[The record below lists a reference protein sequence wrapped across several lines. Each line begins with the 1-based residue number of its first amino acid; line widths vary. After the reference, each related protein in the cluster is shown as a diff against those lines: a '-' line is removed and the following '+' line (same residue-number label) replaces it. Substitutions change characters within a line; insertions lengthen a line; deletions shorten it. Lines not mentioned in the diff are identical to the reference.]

1 MPARSALVRRSRS
14 AAARRPRTTARRWA
28 RGISTSRRGNACASS
43 ARHWPAWAPAS
54 TMSPGRGSSRPPLAA
69 GARSAGP
76 TARSSERSSRRPRW
90 SGCVASST
98 PNGWWRSKRRRIVPA
113 TRTMADDTERI
124 RKLVEV
130 VRRLRSPQGCPW
142 DREQTHASLRATMLE
157 EAYEVLEA
165 IDELSIPKLREELGD
180 VLLQV
185 LMQSDI
191 AAEAGDFTVG
201 DVADA
206 VREKLV
212 RRHPHVFGQTVVSGS
227 DEVVRNWE
235 ALKAVDYGRES
246 ALAGVQRS
254 LPALQWAWSL
264 QRRAANVGFDW
275 PSVDGALD
283 KVREELE
290 ELREAP
296 TVEAREAEFGDLL
309 FTLVNV
315 ARKLGMNP
323 EDALRAATG
332 RFEARFRIMEQKAKA
347 QGQDLK
353 DLPIEELDQY
363 WEAAKRNGGR
373 HSESTGLA
381 NAGT

>member
-1 MPARSALVRRSRS
+1 MPTV
-14 AAARRPRTTARRWA
+14 PTTDD
-28 RGISTSRRGNACASS
+28 I
-43 ARHWPAWAPAS
+43 
-54 TMSPGRGSSRPPLAA
+54 
-69 GARSAGP
+69 
-76 TARSSERSSRRPRW
+76 
-90 SGCVASST
+90 
-98 PNGWWRSKRRRIVPA
+98 RRIG
-113 TRTMADDTERI
+113 E
-124 RKLVEV
+124 LVDV

-165 IDELSIPKLREELGD
+165 IDEQSMPKLREELGD

-185 LMQSDI
+185 LMQSVI
-191 AAEAGDFTVG
+191 ADEAGEFTVG

-212 RRHPHVFGQTVVSGS
+212 RRHPHVFGSTVVSGA

-235 ALKAVDYGRES
+235 ALKAEEYGRES
-246 ALAGVQRS
+246 ALDGVQRS

-275 PSVDGALD
+275 PDVEGALE
-283 KVREELE
+283 KVHEELE
-290 ELREAP
+290 ELRQAP

-323 EDALRAATG
+323 EDALRGATG
-332 RFEARFRIMEQKAKA
+332 RFEARFRMMEEAA
-347 QGQDLK
+347 RADGRTLK
-353 DLPIEELDQY
+353 DLPLQELDQY
-363 WEAAKRNGGR
+363 WDAAKRNR
-373 HSESTGLA
+373 
-381 NAGT
+381 

>member
-1 MPARSALVRRSRS
+1 VSTTDDIRRV
-14 AAARRPRTTARRWA
+14 T
-28 RGISTSRRGNACASS
+28 
-43 ARHWPAWAPAS
+43 
-54 TMSPGRGSSRPPLAA
+54 
-69 GARSAGP
+69 
-76 TARSSERSSRRPRW
+76 
-90 SGCVASST
+90 
-98 PNGWWRSKRRRIVPA
+98 
-113 TRTMADDTERI
+113 D
-124 RKLVEV
+124 LVEV

-165 IDELSIPKLREELGD
+165 IDEQSIPKLREELGD

-185 LMQSDI
+185 LMQSEI
-191 AAEAGDFTVG
+191 AEETGEFTLS

-212 RRHPHVFGQTVVSGS
+212 RRHPHVFGSTVVSGA

-235 ALKAVDYGRES
+235 ALKAQEYGRES
-246 ALAGVQRS
+246 ALDGVQRS
-254 LPALQWAWSL
+254 LPALQSAWSL

-275 PSVDGALD
+275 PDVDGALE

-296 TVEAREAEFGDLL
+296 TVEDREAEFGDLL

-323 EDALRAATG
+323 EDALRASTG
-332 RFEARFRIMEQKAKA
+332 RFEARFRMMEQAARADGKA
-347 QGQDLK
+347 LK
-353 DLPIEELDQY
+353 DLPMPELDQY
-363 WEAAKRNGGR
+363 WEAAKHNR
-373 HSESTGLA
+373 
-381 NAGT
+381 

>member
-1 MPARSALVRRSRS
+1 V
-14 AAARRPRTTARRWA
+14 
-28 RGISTSRRGNACASS
+28 
-43 ARHWPAWAPAS
+43 
-54 TMSPGRGSSRPPLAA
+54 
-69 GARSAGP
+69 
-76 TARSSERSSRRPRW
+76 
-90 SGCVASST
+90 
-98 PNGWWRSKRRRIVPA
+98 
-113 TRTMADDTERI
+113 ADDVERI
-124 RKLVEV
+124 RQLVDV

-165 IDELSIPKLREELGD
+165 IDEQSMPKLREELGD

-185 LMQSDI
+185 LMQSEI
-191 AAEAGDFTVG
+191 AAESGDFTLG

-212 RRHPHVFGQTVVSGS
+212 RRHPHVFGSTVVSGS

-235 ALKAVDYGRES
+235 TLKTAEYGRES
-246 ALAGVQRS
+246 ALDGVQRS

-275 PSVDGALD
+275 PDVDGALE

-290 ELREAP
+290 EVREAP

-323 EDALRAATG
+323 EDALRGATG
-332 RFEARFRIMEQKAKA
+332 RFEARFRMMERKAKA
-347 QGQDLK
+347 EGRQLK
-353 DLPIEELDQY
+353 DLPIDELDRY
-363 WEAAKRNGGR
+363 WEAAKRN
-373 HSESTGLA
+373 S
-381 NAGT
+381 

>member
-1 MPARSALVRRSRS
+1 VPTTDDVRRI
-14 AAARRPRTTARRWA
+14 
-28 RGISTSRRGNACASS
+28 G
-43 ARHWPAWAPAS
+43 
-54 TMSPGRGSSRPPLAA
+54 
-69 GARSAGP
+69 
-76 TARSSERSSRRPRW
+76 E
-90 SGCVASST
+90 
-98 PNGWWRSKRRRIVPA
+98 
-113 TRTMADDTERI
+113 
-124 RKLVEV
+124 LVDV

-165 IDELSIPKLREELGD
+165 IDEQSMPKLREELGD

-185 LMQSDI
+185 LMQSVI
-191 AAEAGDFTVG
+191 ADEAGEFTVG

-212 RRHPHVFGQTVVSGS
+212 RRHPHVFGSTVVSGA

-235 ALKAVDYGRES
+235 ALKAEEYGRES
-246 ALAGVQRS
+246 ALDGVQRS

-275 PSVDGALD
+275 PDVEGALE

-290 ELREAP
+290 ELRQAP

-323 EDALRAATG
+323 EDALRGTTG
-332 RFEARFRIMEQKAKA
+332 RFEARFRMMEQAA
-347 QGQDLK
+347 RADGRALK
-353 DLPIEELDQY
+353 DLPMQELDEY
-363 WEAAKRNGGR
+363 WEAAKRKR
-373 HSESTGLA
+373 
-381 NAGT
+381 

>member
-1 MPARSALVRRSRS
+1 M
-14 AAARRPRTTARRWA
+14 T
-28 RGISTSRRGNACASS
+28 
-43 ARHWPAWAPAS
+43 
-54 TMSPGRGSSRPPLAA
+54 
-69 GARSAGP
+69 
-76 TARSSERSSRRPRW
+76 
-90 SGCVASST
+90 
-98 PNGWWRSKRRRIVPA
+98 
-113 TRTMADDTERI
+113 DDIARI
-124 RKLVEV
+124 RDLVEV

-165 IDELSIPKLREELGD
+165 IDEQSMPKLREELGD

-185 LMQSDI
+185 LMQSEI
-191 AAEAGDFTVG
+191 ATQTGDFTVG

-212 RRHPHVFGQTVVSGS
+212 RRHPHVFGATVVSGS
-227 DEVVRNWE
+227 EEVVRNWE
-235 ALKAVDYGRES
+235 ALKAAEYGRES
-246 ALAGVQRS
+246 ALDGVQRS

-275 PSVDGALD
+275 PSVDGPLD

-309 FTLVNV
+309 FSLVNV

-323 EDALRAATG
+323 EDALRAATS

-347 QGQDLK
+347 EGQDLK
-353 DLPIEELDQY
+353 DLPLDELDQY
-363 WEAAKRNGGR
+363 WEAAKRNG
-373 HSESTGLA
+373 
-381 NAGT
+381 

>member
-1 MPARSALVRRSRS
+1 V
-14 AAARRPRTTARRWA
+14 
-28 RGISTSRRGNACASS
+28 
-43 ARHWPAWAPAS
+43 
-54 TMSPGRGSSRPPLAA
+54 
-69 GARSAGP
+69 
-76 TARSSERSSRRPRW
+76 
-90 SGCVASST
+90 
-98 PNGWWRSKRRRIVPA
+98 
-113 TRTMADDTERI
+113 ADDVERI
-124 RKLVEV
+124 RLLVEV

-165 IDELSIPKLREELGD
+165 IDEQSMPKLREELGD

-191 AAEAGDFTVG
+191 AAQSSDFTLG
-201 DVADA
+201 DVADT

-212 RRHPHVFGQTVVSGS
+212 RRHPHVFGTTVVSGS

-235 ALKAVDYGRES
+235 ALKAAEYGRES
-246 ALAGVQRS
+246 ALDGVQRS

-275 PSVDGALD
+275 PDVEGALD
-283 KVREELE
+283 KVREELD
-290 ELREAP
+290 ELREAA

-309 FTLVNV
+309 FSLVNV

-323 EDALRAATG
+323 EDALRGATG
-332 RFEARFRIMEQKAKA
+332 RFQARFRMMEQTAKA
-347 QGQDLK
+347 QGRELK

-363 WEAAKRNGGR
+363 WEAAKRNR
-373 HSESTGLA
+373 
-381 NAGT
+381 

>member
-1 MPARSALVRRSRS
+1 V
-14 AAARRPRTTARRWA
+14 
-28 RGISTSRRGNACASS
+28 
-43 ARHWPAWAPAS
+43 
-54 TMSPGRGSSRPPLAA
+54 
-69 GARSAGP
+69 
-76 TARSSERSSRRPRW
+76 
-90 SGCVASST
+90 
-98 PNGWWRSKRRRIVPA
+98 
-113 TRTMADDTERI
+113 ADDIERI
-124 RKLVEV
+124 RQLVEV

-142 DREQTHASLRATMLE
+142 DREQTHASLRATLLE

-165 IDELSIPKLREELGD
+165 IDEQSMPKLREELGD

-191 AAEAGDFTVG
+191 AAEAGDFTLG

-212 RRHPHVFGQTVVSGS
+212 RRHPHVFGSTVVSGS

-235 ALKAVDYGRES
+235 ALKAAEYGRES
-246 ALAGVQRS
+246 ALDGVQRS

-275 PSVDGALD
+275 PDVDGALE

-309 FTLVNV
+309 FSLVNV

-323 EDALRAATG
+323 EDALRGATG
-332 RFEARFRIMEQKAKA
+332 RFEARFRMMEQKARA
-347 QGQDLK
+347 EGRELK
-353 DLPIEELDQY
+353 DLPIDEMDQY
-363 WEAAKRNGGR
+363 WEAAKRNR
-373 HSESTGLA
+373 
-381 NAGT
+381 